1 MYVDTSIYVDRY
13 IYKHFHIYVYMCMYV
28 HTHVHTD
35 IKSQFLPL

>member
-1 MYVDTSIYVDRY
+1 MYVDTCIYVDRY